1 LRHRSSLWAQCA
13 YDHLPSCKAVR
24 RWHVRPSFSGGHRTW
39 AVLTYLGLFPQRDRG
54 LRQYR
59 PRQLAR
65 MMGPYPTMLRDRR
78 RRRPAAA
85 DAPVHAIGRAHSA
98 RAGVATHAL
107 PRSLG
112 DVVRRMVTGQVGHA
126 VDRAGKRTSAI
137 TAAISLNS
145 TYATANR
152 LAVVLAP
159 IAASAEL
166 VAVPMFCPTINAQ
179 AWSSATA
186 PA

>member
-1 LRHRSSLWAQCA
+1 MGSMCVRSFTFMQSGPPLACPPLIQRRTP
-13 YDHLPSCKAVR
+13 DLGRFDLP
-24 RWHVRPSFSGGHRTW
+24 
-39 AVLTYLGLFPQRDRG
+39 GLFPQRDRG